1 MEFWII
7 DLRKVDSSSGARM
20 NDDSKKLNQIHDLAA
35 AGLILRILDEEELSR
50 RNNFIVAMDGRRVGI
65 SDARNLMV
73 SIVNGM
79 VEIS

>member
-1 MEFWII
+1 
-7 DLRKVDSSSGARM
+7 M

-35 AGLILRILDEEELSR
+35 AGLILRILDEEEHTR

>member
-1 MEFWII
+1 
-7 DLRKVDSSSGARM
+7 M